1 MKSNHILL
9 GYLLLLGCL
18 PAGCGRHSTGIS
30 PESEANAAESS
41 EAVTSDQ
48 GAAVPSKSDSEFPF
62 LADKGGRLL
71 ADRLRPANQV
81 PPLPEDKP
89 APSKRLSGPAKLE
102 SPEVPLPKLSIPS
115 LPSIPL
121 AKTKQ
126 IRPTLVE
133 GEPPLSRERL
143 DLPGPGPVKLA
154 AGPKVAWP
162 SPDINQ
168 PMPLPILA
176 RQVTDRASLDDPSGD
191 ASHAAALAAKVPDR
205 TTQAPFLKLT
215 IPDPF
220 EHRNTVRLRAAPA
233 ITFPIEG
240 LPSPRP

>member
-1 MKSNHILL
+1 MKPNRILFGCL
-9 GYLLLLGCL
+9 FLLGCL

-48 GAAVPSKSDSEFPF
+48 GAAIPSKLASEFPF
-62 LADKGGRLL
+62 PPDKGGRLL

-81 PPLPEDKP
+81 PPLPEEKP
-89 APSKRLSGPAKLE
+89 AVSKHLAGPEKLE
-102 SPEVPLPKLSIPS
+102 NPDLSLPKVPVP
-115 LPSIPL
+115 LPSIPFP
-121 AKTKQ
+121 KTKQ

-133 GEPPLSRERL
+133 GEPPLSRQRF
-143 DLPGPGPVKLA
+143 DLPGPAPVKLA

-168 PMPLPILA
+168 PIPLPILA

-191 ASHAAALAAKVPDR
+191 ASLAAVLASKVPDR
-205 TTQAPFLKLT
+205 TAPAPFLRLT

-220 EHRNTVRLRAAPA
+220 EHRNAVRLHTTPDAA
-233 ITFPIEG
+233 FPTG
-240 LPSPRP
+240 GPPSPRR

>member
-1 MKSNHILL
+1 MKPNHILW
-9 GYLLLLGCL
+9 GCLLLLGCL
-18 PAGCGRHSTGIS
+18 QAGCGKHSTGIS

-48 GAAVPSKSDSEFPF
+48 GAAVPSKSASEFPF
-62 LADKGGRLL
+62 PADKGGQLL
-71 ADRLRPANQV
+71 ADRLRPANQI
-81 PPLPEDKP
+81 PPLPEEK
-89 APSKRLSGPAKLE
+89 ATASKRLAGSAKLE
-102 SPEVPLPKLSIPS
+102 NPEVPLPKILTLHLPS
-115 LPSIPL
+115 LPL
-121 AKTKQ
+121 TKTKQ

-176 RQVTDRASLDDPSGD
+176 RLVTDRASLDDPSGD
-191 ASHAAALAAKVPDR
+191 ASQAAALAAKVPDR
-205 TTQAPFLKLT
+205 TTPAPFLKLT

>member
-1 MKSNHILL
+1 MKPNHILL
-9 GYLLLLGCL
+9 GCLFLVGCL

-48 GAAVPSKSDSEFPF
+48 GAAVPSKSASEFPF
-62 LADKGGRLL
+62 PPDKGGGLL
-71 ADRLRPANQV
+71 ADRLRPANQI
-81 PPLPEDKP
+81 PPLPEEKP
-89 APSKRLSGPAKLE
+89 APSKRLAGSAKLE
-102 SPEVPLPKLSIPS
+102 NPEVPLPKLSIPS

-143 DLPGPGPVKLA
+143 NLPGPGPVKLA

-176 RQVTDRASLDDPSGD
+176 RQVTDRASLDDPSGEV
-191 ASHAAALAAKVPDR
+191 SQAAALAAKVPGR
-205 TTQAPFLKLT
+205 TAPAPFLKLT

-220 EHRNTVRLRAAPA
+220 EHRTTVRLRTAPDVP
-233 ITFPIEG
+233 FPNESPS
-240 LPSPRP
+240 LPPP